1 MSDDLITIRSVLE
14 SCVRREE
21 MSVRLYDRALG
32 AVKDPAA
39 RAVLQT
45 LRDEEAEHQRLLAQ
59 ALKEGRTDLLGRKEV
74 SEKTLSVIPP
84 AEIALDKNAGPLDIL
99 TFAILH
105 EEKSMDYFSR
115 YVDAF
120 RGTRL
125 GRLFERL
132 RRDEE
137 SHRQKLEVEFQRAS
151 AIKR

>member
-1 MSDDLITIRSVLE
+1 MSDDLISIRSVLE
-14 SCVRREE
+14 SCIQREAL
-21 MSVRLYDRALG
+21 SVRLYARAL
-32 AVKDPAA
+32 AVVRNPAA
-39 RAVLQT
+39 RQMLAT
-45 LRDEEAEHQRLLAQ
+45 LRDEEAEHQKLLTQ
-59 ALKEGRTDLLGRKEV
+59 ALAAGRTDLLGQKEV

-84 AEIALDKNAGPLDIL
+84 AQISLGKDSTALDIL
-99 TFAILH
+99 AYAIVH

-137 SHRQKLEVEFQRAS
+137 AHRQKLEVEFQRAS
-151 AIKR
+151 KIKR